1 MQLSWRSCRCRLFAP
16 MRLRLLV
23 QTSQAKRA
31 RFDYDRGP
39 GAAVLS
45 DSPGE
50 FRVNNPFQKPTD
62 LGSPTTTRVIRTR
75 LHGVDLLFNSRL
87 NKGTAFTEAER
98 DVFGLHGLLPPHVG
112 TLEDQRLRRKRVLD
126 SRDTPFG
133 KYSNMRDLQD
143 NNETAFYSMIEHY
156 TEELLPIVYT
166 PAVGEGC
173 QRFSEIWRRPRGL
186 FISYPN
192 RERID
197 QILAEKRYDDVRCI
211 VVSDGERILGLG
223 DQGAGGMG
231 IPIGKMALYTALGG
245 IPPEHC
251 LPILLD
257 AGTDNE
263 KLLHDP
269 IYIGWQHQRVRGQEY
284 DDFVEAFVRAVER
297 RWPHILLQW
306 EDFAGTNAARLLER
320 YRDRL
325 CTFNDDIQGTAAV
338 TTATLLAAANAT
350 GIPISQQTI
359 AMFGAG
365 SAGIGIID
373 LIVAAMKEQGL
384 SDEQARNRIY
394 AFNRYGL
401 LVEGARGI
409 KESQRQLV
417 RKRADIEGWK
427 LEGGEDVS
435 LLDVVRNAKVTVL
448 AGVSA
453 QAGAFTEEVVRE
465 MARHTETPI
474 IFPLSNPTS
483 KAEASPAEILRWT
496 QGRALVGTGSP
507 FPPVEVDGRTMRVSQ
522 VNNSFIFPGLA
533 LGILVSQARRVTD
546 GMIMAA
552 ARSLAGLSP
561 SREDKSAPLLP
572 AIGESR
578 RVAMVVSEAVARQAI
593 AEGVAEIEEEAGLP
607 ERIREYVWNPVYV
620 PYERI
625 ERGRSTDVP

>member
-1 MQLSWRSCRCRLFAP
+1 MF
-16 MRLRLLV
+16 
-23 QTSQAKRA
+23 
-31 RFDYDRGP
+31 
-39 GAAVLS
+39 
-45 DSPGE
+45 
-50 FRVNNPFQKPTD
+50 
-62 LGSPTTTRVIRTR
+62 RTR
-75 LHGVDLLFNSRL
+75 LHGVELLFNSRL
-87 NKGTAFTEAER
+87 NKGTAFTEQER

-126 SRDTPFG
+126 SRDTSFG

-143 NNETAFYSMIEHY
+143 NDETLFYSMIEHY
-156 TEELLPIVYT
+156 TEELLPVVYT

-192 RERID
+192 RDKID
-197 QILAEKRYDDVRCI
+197 QILADKRYDGVRCI

-269 IYIGWQHQRVRGQEY
+269 IYIGWQHHRVRGEDY
-284 DDFVEAFVRAVER
+284 DNFVEAFVTAVEK

-306 EDFAGTNAARLLER
+306 EDFAGTNAARLLDR

-338 TTATLLAAANAT
+338 TTGTLLAAVNAT
-350 GIPISQQTI
+350 GVPLSRQTI
-359 AMFGAG
+359 VMFGSG
-365 SAGIGIID
+365 SAGVGIID
-373 LIVAAMKEQGL
+373 LLIAAMREEGL
-384 SDEQARNRIY
+384 SEEQARKRIY

-409 KESQRQLV
+409 KESQLPLV
-417 RKRADIEGWK
+417 RRRSDLAGWA
-427 LEGGEDVS
+427 LEGGEDVT
-435 LLDVVRNAKVTVL
+435 LLDVVRNAKVTALV
-448 AGVSA
+448 GVSA
-453 QAGAFTEEVVRE
+453 QAGAFTEEIVRE
-465 MARHTETPI
+465 MAKYAPRPI
-474 IFPLSNPTS
+474 VFPLSNPTS
-483 KAEASPAEILRWT
+483 KSEATPADLMRWT
-496 QGRALVGTGSP
+496 DGRALVGTGSP
-507 FPPVEVDGRTMRVSQ
+507 FPPVEIDGCATRISQ

-533 LGILVSQARRVTD
+533 LGILVSKARRVTD

-552 ARSLAGLSP
+552 AKALAGLSP
-561 SREDKSAPLLP
+561 ARADKNSPLLP
-572 AIGESR
+572 PIGESR
-578 RVAMVVSEAVARQAI
+578 KVGLVVAEAVTRQAI
-593 AEGVAEIEEEAGLP
+593 ADGVATIDESVALS
-607 ERIREYVWNPVYV
+607 ERIRAYAWNPMYV

-625 ERGRSTDVP
+625 DRSRSTDPQE

>member
-1 MQLSWRSCRCRLFAP
+1 MN
-16 MRLRLLV
+16 
-23 QTSQAKRA
+23 
-31 RFDYDRGP
+31 
-39 GAAVLS
+39 
-45 DSPGE
+45 DSSHSTANADVDQNR
-50 FRVNNPFQKPTD
+50 RV
-62 LGSPTTTRVIRTR
+62 VRTR
-75 LHGVDLLFNSRL
+75 LHGVELLFNSRL
-87 NKGTAFTEAER
+87 NKGTAFSEAER
-98 DVFGLHGLLPPHVG
+98 DAFGLHGLLPPHIG
-112 TLEDQRLRRKRVLD
+112 TLEDQRERRKRVLD
-126 SRDTPFG
+126 SRDTAFG
-133 KYSNMRDLQD
+133 KYSNMRDLQG
-143 NNETAFYSMIEHY
+143 NNETLFYSMIEHY
-156 TEELLPIVYT
+156 TEELLPVVYT

-197 QILAEKRYDDVRCI
+197 QILADKRYDDVRCI

-251 LPILLD
+251 LPVLLD

-263 KLLHDP
+263 ELLKDP
-269 IYIGWQHQRVRGQEY
+269 IYIGWQHRRVRGQQY
-284 DDFVEAFVRAVER
+284 DDFVEAFVTAVEK

-338 TTATLLAAANAT
+338 TTATLLAAVHAT
-350 GIPISQQTI
+350 GIPLSQQTI
-359 AMFGAG
+359 VMFGAG
-365 SAGIGIID
+365 AAGIGIINL
-373 LIVAAMKEQGL
+373 LITAMKQEGL
-384 SDEQARNRIY
+384 SETQARSRIY

-409 KESQRQLV
+409 KESQQHLV
-417 RKRADIEGWK
+417 RRRADVAGWK

-435 LLDVVRNAKVTVL
+435 LLDVVRNANVTVL

-453 QAGAFTEEVVRE
+453 QAGAFTEEIVRE
-465 MARHTETPI
+465 MARHTERPI

-483 KAEASPAEILRWT
+483 KGEAAPSDILRWT
-496 QGRALVGTGSP
+496 EGRALVGTGSP
-507 FPPVEVDGRTMRVSQ
+507 FPPVEVAGKTVRVSQ

-533 LGILVSQARRVTD
+533 LGILVAQARRVTD

-552 ARSLAGLSP
+552 AKTLASLSP
-561 SREDKSAPLLP
+561 SKKDRGAPLLP

-578 RVAMVVSEAVARQAI
+578 QVAIVVSEAVARQAV
-593 AEGVAEIEEEAGLP
+593 ADGVAESRTEAGIP
-607 ERIREYVWNPVYV
+607 DRIREYVWTPVYV

-625 ERGRSTDVP
+625 ERSRSSDPAWFAQLKHGQ